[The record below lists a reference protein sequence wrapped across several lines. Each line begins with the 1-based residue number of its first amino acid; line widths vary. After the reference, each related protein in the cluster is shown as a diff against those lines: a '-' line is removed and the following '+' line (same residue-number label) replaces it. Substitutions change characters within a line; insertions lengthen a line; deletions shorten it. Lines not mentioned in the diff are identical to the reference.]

1 MRIAVTTASLLSIVL
16 FAACRPAAPRTV
28 DIVATNYAF
37 QAPRTLSP
45 GPTLFQL
52 VNRGTVNH
60 EVQIYRL
67 RTGISADSGLKLLAS
82 AGYPDSLADSSGS
95 VLVSHI
101 GLTAP
106 EKIFVD
112 LKAGETWALECAFRD
127 SANAPRHNTMG
138 MIATFEVK

>member
-1 MRIAVTTASLLSIVL
+1 MRIAALTRPLLCLLILAGCRATT
-16 FAACRPAAPRTV
+16 PPTV

-52 VNRGTVNH
+52 VNHGTVNH

-67 RTGISADSGLKLLAS
+67 RAGISADSGLKLLAS
-82 AGYPDSLADSSGS
+82 SYPDSLADSSGS
-95 VLVSHI
+95 VLVSHH
-101 GLTAP
+101 GLTPP
-106 EKIFVD
+106 EKIFID

-127 SANAPRHNTMG
+127 STTAPRHNTMG